1 DTPRQECTKAAQRPD
16 QCKGSNAGDAGSVLG
31 LAFLPTT
38 FDANQE
44 AESRRQAGALKEFD
58 VHDDLFIAV
67 WAKSRKAPSAPIA
80 ILPPSVPIGQWQSKP
95 SGLVLGENQVSF
107 HDGSQMQLPAWMP
120 ANVVR
125 YRPR

>member
-1 DTPRQECTKAAQRPD
+1 MAPLEKAEWQSKTDHTHAKCDTPRQECTKAAQRPD

-44 AESRRQAGALKEFD
+44 ADSRRQAGALKEFD

-67 WAKSRKAPSAPIA
+67 RAKNQKTPSAQ
-80 ILPPSVPIGQWQSKP
+80 IGQWQSKP
-95 SGLVLGENQVSF
+95 SGLVLGLQEWTS
-107 HDGSQMQLPAWMP
+107 SA
-120 ANVVR
+120 
-125 YRPR
+125 